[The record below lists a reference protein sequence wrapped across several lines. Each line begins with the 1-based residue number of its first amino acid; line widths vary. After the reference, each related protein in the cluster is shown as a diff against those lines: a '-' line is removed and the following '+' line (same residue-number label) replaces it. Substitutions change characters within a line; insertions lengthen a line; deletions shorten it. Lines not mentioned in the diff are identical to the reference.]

1 MNRPRSVVL
10 AAGLVA
16 LATSLDGADARAAT
30 AGRRFTDAD
39 VRGAYAFS
47 FQGTAG
53 GAPVA
58 AVGVIAANGKGRVT
72 RGARTI
78 NLGGTTARQT
88 FTCTYAV
95 NPDGTGSATCPV
107 SAPPRPTTETFD
119 FVLEDGGRRFELLG
133 TTAGT
138 TVLGSGT
145 RQ

>member
-1 MNRPRSVVL
+1 MSGDVSRNSPIGPDQEYTR
-10 AAGLVA
+10 
-16 LATSLDGADARAAT
+16 
-30 AGRRFTDAD
+30 RRFA
-39 VRGAYAFS
+39 GGEGE
-47 FQGTAG
+47 QGTAG

-58 AVGVIAANGKGRVT
+58 AVGVITANGKGRVT
-72 RGARTI
+72 RGVRTI
-78 NLGGTTARQT
+78 NLGGTTVRQT